1 MRWSI
6 RPVTVRRVVVHH
18 VVVLIPDVVMPLKDG
33 DGVHILVAW
42 IRLLHKS
49 VPEVGD
55 GAKQHTGLHMRV
67 DPISNTEDRVPDE
80 EGQRGTVVHHHA
92 HDQLPQQGP
101 LLPLPKEGYGAQASP
116 VKSKAR
122 RVDEE
127 GAEHSAVEVQI
138 GVHVVDVVVPPVVD
152 LHVGDAVV
160 VWHHPVE
167 WRDPPLDHTVEAL
180 KWSTEEALVVV
191 SRLVNNG
198 VGMCEELEAWADTQD
213 VVDGERG
220 EL

>member
-18 VVVLIPDVVMPLKDG
+18 VVVLVPDIVVPLKDG
-33 DGVHILVAW
+33 HGVHVLVAG
-42 IRLLHKS
+42 IRLLHEG
-49 VPEVGD
+49 VPKVGD
-55 GAKQHTGLHMRV
+55 GTQKHTGLHVRV
-67 DPISNTEDRVPDE
+67 YPVDDAEDRIPE
-80 EGQRGTVVHHHA
+80 EQGQRNTVIHHHA
-92 HDQLPQQGP
+92 DDQLPEQGP
-101 LLPLPKEGYGAQASP
+101 LLSFPKEGDGAQSSP
-116 VKSKAR
+116 VQSEAR